1 MEDRFIQTTHP
12 EPKSH
17 GNSSTSKLNSLR
29 AAVLGANDGIV
40 SVAGIVVGVA
50 GATSSKSA
58 IFTAGL
64 AGLVAGALSMAAGE
78 YVSVSSQR
86 DTERVILE
94 KEKIEL
100 RDYPKEELLELQE
113 LYEAKGLSSKTAKI
127 VANEL
132 TKHDV
137 FAAHADAELGI
148 DPDDLTNP
156 WQAAI
161 SSAVSFLVGAVIPLI
176 AILIFPAHIRIP
188 LTFVSVL
195 LALTLTGLLSAKASD
210 ANKLRATLRVVIG
223 GALAMLVTYSIG
235 KLVGGI
241 KL

>member
-1 MEDRFIQTTHP
+1 METTHP
-12 EPKSH
+12 EPRSH
-17 GNSSTSKLNSLR
+17 TNTSNSKLNSLR

-50 GATSSKSA
+50 GATGSKSA

-64 AGLVAGALSMAAGE
+64 AGLAAGALSMAAGE

-86 DTERVILE
+86 DTERVMLQ

-100 RDYPKEELLELQE
+100 SDYPKEELQELQE
-113 LYEAKGLSSKTAKI
+113 LYEAKGLTKTTAKI
-127 VANEL
+127 VAKEL
-132 TKHDV
+132 TSHDV

-148 DPDDLTNP
+148 DPNDLTNP

-161 SSAVSFLVGAVIPLI
+161 SSAVSFLAGAFIPLI
-176 AILIFPAHIRIP
+176 AILIFPARIRIL
-188 LTFVSVL
+188 LTFISVL
-195 LALTLTGLLSAKASD
+195 LALTLTGLLSAKASE
-210 ANKLRATLRVVIG
+210 ANKLKATLRVVLG

-235 KLVGGI
+235 RLVGTIGF
-241 KL
+241 

>member
-1 MEDRFIQTTHP
+1 MEASHP

-17 GNSSTSKLNSLR
+17 TNTTTSKLNSLR

-50 GATSSKSA
+50 GATSSRSS

-64 AGLVAGALSMAAGE
+64 AGLVAGAFSMAAGE

-86 DTERVILE
+86 DTEREMLN

-100 RDYPKEELLELQE
+100 RDYPKEELQELQE
-113 LYEAKGLSSKTAKI
+113 LYEAKGLSEKTAKA
-127 VANEL
+127 VAVEL
-132 TKHDV
+132 TAKDV

-148 DPDDLTNP
+148 DPNALTNP

-161 SSAVSFLVGAVIPLI
+161 ASAVSFLVGAIIPLM
-176 AILIFPAHIRIP
+176 AILVFPTHLRVL
-188 LTFVSVL
+188 LTFISVL
-195 LALTLTGLLSAKASD
+195 LALTLTGLLSAKASE
-210 ANKLRATLRVVIG
+210 ANRLKATFRVVIG
-223 GALAMLVTYSIG
+223 GALAMAATYSIG
-235 KLVGGI
+235 KLVGASGI
-241 KL
+241 

>member
-1 MEDRFIQTTHP
+1 MESTHP

-17 GNSSTSKLNSLR
+17 TNTSSSKLNSLR
-29 AAVLGANDGIV
+29 AAILGANDGIV

-58 IFTAGL
+58 IFTAGV
-64 AGLVAGALSMAAGE
+64 AGLAAGALSMAAGE

-86 DTERVILE
+86 DTERVMLD

-100 RDYPKEELLELQE
+100 RDYPKEELQELQE
-113 LYEAKGLSSKTAKI
+113 LYEAKGLAKNTAKI
-127 VANEL
+127 VAKEL
-132 TKHDV
+132 TAHDV

-148 DPDDLTNP
+148 DPNDLTNP

-161 SSAVSFLVGAVIPLI
+161 SSALSFLAGAFIPLL

-188 LTFVSVL
+188 LTFISVL
-195 LALTLTGLLSAKASD
+195 LALTLTGLLSAKASE
-210 ANKLRATLRVVIG
+210 ANKLKATIRVVSG

-235 KLVGGI
+235 KLVGTIGF
-241 KL
+241 